1 MRVFLALRSRVGFR
15 TIALLLVTV
24 AVATMF
30 FRLAGHFIVAE
41 DSFAHAEV
49 GLILSGDPVRRA
61 LGARDLYRQGRV
73 ERILVI
79 PEPPNQVAGE
89 LIKLG
94 LMDPKLPPLSMQILV
109 ASGVPRERITFL
121 PEPADGTIVEA
132 FRVRRFLNGQFPS
145 RLVVITSKFA
155 SRRACFIFRWVLY
168 QVEIFCSP
176 TAYDPF
182 ESNRWWQQPRNA
194 LSVVVEYQKFL
205 ASAFVLA
212 FRPYSE

>member
-1 MRVFLALRSRVGFR
+1 MRVRISLRIIVV
-15 TIALLLVTV
+15 LLVSVV
-24 AVATMF
+24 AETLLF
-30 FRLAGHFIVAE
+30 FRAGRFLVAE
-41 DSFAHAEV
+41 DPVAHAEV

-121 PEPADGTIVEA
+121 PEPADGTIAEA
-132 FRVRRFLNGQFPS
+132 LRVRRFLNGQFPP

-182 ESNRWWQQPRNA
+182 ESNRWWKQPRNA
-194 LSVVVEYQKFL
+194 LVVVMEYQKL
-205 ASAFVLA
+205 LVNTATLVVGW
-212 FRPYSE
+212 RSE